1 MKTQQPA
8 QEIFDVLVNELCLVK
23 VWYMYFVG
31 LKLDP
36 STTDY
41 TINSAL
47 TYFSEKVKDTLNT
60 KNINAELNAELNADF
75 LATVYSTAFRTGNIP
90 ENRNHILMNY
100 HLSVRSQKFSV
111 LTFWVDLDQIAYQLN
126 NQLKITPPCRFE
138 ITHLAEIDF
147 KHPMTL
153 ANDATLEIRSEV
165 NSLKNPSN
173 IDTNFLIGCIVSG
186 VVSVFALLIAALAVA
201 SIITLSTAGIFTAV
215 SVGLVAGVASYCFFK
230 ARSGVNTTV
239 APIEETRKLVSSKD
253 IETIFREHFDHNQIT
268 NLAAGEKFQP

>member
-23 VWYMYFVG
+23 VWYMYFVD

-60 KNINAELNAELNADF
+60 KNINAELSDVF
-75 LATVYSTAFRTGNIP
+75 LATVYFTAFRTGNIP

-100 HLSVRSQKFSV
+100 LLSVRSQKFSV

-153 ANDATLEIRSEV
+153 ANGATLETRSEV

-239 APIEETRKLVSSKD
+239 APIEETRKLVSSID

>member
-23 VWYMYFVG
+23 VWYMYFVD
-31 LKLDP
+31 LKLYP

-60 KNINAELNAELNADF
+60 KNINAELNAELSDVF
-75 LATVYSTAFRTGNIP
+75 LATVYFTAFRTGKIP

-100 HLSVRSQKFSV
+100 LLSVRSQKFPV

-165 NSLKNPSN
+165 NSLKNTSN

-239 APIEETRKLVSSKD
+239 APIEETRKLVSSID
-253 IETIFREHFDHNQIT
+253 IETIFREHFDHNQIK
-268 NLAAGEKFQP
+268 NLAAGEKFQS